1 VDIVRRGNRFARG
14 ILHVGNSSGVYQ
26 DERVLSLRTVV
37 SAALA
42 GRDLEHPLHYGASSD
57 DVFQVGTVDLL
68 DLRRSA
74 PNLDVGRGCRLWH
87 GLQSHA
93 ALYNLTHAQCA
104 RVLPLVPKELRSAK
118 D

>member
-1 VDIVRRGNRFARG
+1 MRRSNRCAVG
-14 ILHVGNSSGVYQ
+14 ILHVGNPSGFYQ
-26 DERVLSLRTVV
+26 DGRVLILQTVL
-37 SAALA
+37 SASLA
-42 GRDLEHPLHYGASSD
+42 GRDLEHPLHHGANSD